1 MGDYVQGKRIGRD
14 SMKAVASHLK
24 ESDLARMKR
33 GAKLGEALRE
43 AYASIL
49 AEPCPDSMLKLLEQ
63 LRAEEAQRQ
72 NTED

>member
-1 MGDYVQGKRIGRD
+1 MR
-14 SMKAVASHLK
+14 
-24 ESDLARMKR
+24 R
-33 GAKLGEALRE
+33 GVKLGEALRE

-49 AEPCPDSMLKLLEQ
+49 AESCPDSMLKLLEQ